1 MESSET
7 QPTTIDEYIAGYP
20 ADMQEILREVRETIR
35 QAAPEATEAMAYG
48 LPTFRLEGNLVHF
61 GAHPK
66 HIGFYPTPS
75 GITAFEEELAG
86 YKRAKG
92 SVQFPLTEPI
102 PYELIGRITRYRVA
116 ENVALAEA
124 KAQAKAQVARRR
136 KK

>member
-1 MESSET
+1 MESGKQ
-7 QPTTIDEYIAGYP
+7 QPSDIDEYIAGFP
-20 ADMQEILREVRETIR
+20 PEVQQILRQVRATIR

-48 LPTFRLEGNLVHF
+48 LPTFRLDGNLVHF

-75 GITAFEEELAG
+75 GITAFEEELAP

-92 SVQFPLTEPI
+92 SVQFPLSEPI

-116 ENVALAEA
+116 ENEALAQAKAEA
-124 KAQAKAQVARRR
+124 KARTR
-136 KK
+136 KRSR